1 MQQSLSSFL
10 TTHCCLTFPSFLQ
23 FYPQI
28 WIGPKVGGEKKGQFV
43 PPAPAGNEQ
52 SSKLTCSWQKARY
65 ISLETRENLFS
76 DADAQRGKRKGG
88 VQKKFHH
95 WATTTVSSHSISSL
109 PSSSQQ
115 NKNYKRKIAFS
126 HRNCQQPSFCLL
138 DLTGKKDSTMVN
150 MAFLFFP
157 ELFEFAKDSTNY
169 LESTTYFL
177 KRVTFVLV
185 FQDFM
190 DDLVSTEE
198 K

>member
-1 MQQSLSSFL
+1 M
-10 TTHCCLTFPSFLQ
+10 
-23 FYPQI
+23 
-28 WIGPKVGGEKKGQFV
+28 PKGE
-43 PPAPAGNEQ
+43 
-52 SSKLTCSWQKARY
+52 
-65 ISLETRENLFS
+65 RE
-76 DADAQRGKRKGG
+76 REGYK
-88 VQKKFHH
+88 KKFHH